1 MAGIHTLLR
10 SLLILFFVTLS
21 PAAFAQSDAPAA
33 DAATESS
40 APAAQEAAP
49 AEDTGPAFPEGLD
62 DPEIPAEAL
71 ALLTIPLTVDELTA
85 LADAWLD
92 IVKQQTTAVVETQ
105 VALPSMPDAEAEK
118 AREQLVL
125 RTEERGRAFDKYTTV
140 VNGLEK
146 KGGDAA
152 AVATYRAYRNSIVVE
167 EKQNADFQTLLKQ
180 ALSWAVDPE
189 GGIKL
194 ALRVGVIVASI
205 LGLVI
210 VAKITRRLA
219 GRAFQNI
226 PNLSQLLQGFLA
238 LVVYWLTIA
247 FGLMIVLSA
256 LGVDITPVFALLG
269 GASFIMAFALQDTLA
284 NLASGLMIMINRPF
298 DKGDYVTIAG
308 VDGTVFDVSV
318 VSTTVTTPDNQ
329 VIVIPNSKV
338 WGDVITNVTA
348 SDTRRVD
355 LVFGI
360 GYDDSIEDAQ
370 QVLQQVVADHPL
382 ILSDPEPVIRVSALA
397 DSSVNLICRP
407 WVLSED
413 YWTVFWDLNQQVK
426 LAFDERGISIPF
438 PQADMHINLPSGLVP
453 AIAAPVHAAE
463 SATTATTGRPKGAPD
478 YATGDHGADEQ
489 ESED

>member
-1 MAGIHTLLR
+1 MTGIHTLLR
-10 SLLILFFVTLS
+10 SLLILLFVALA
-21 PAAFAQSDAPAA
+21 PAAFAQSDAPAT
-33 DAATESS
+33 DAAAESS
-40 APAAQEAAP
+40 APAAEKPAP
-49 AEDTGPAFPEGLD
+49 VEDTGPAFPEGLD

-105 VALPSMPDAEAEK
+105 VALPTMPDAEAET
-118 AREQLVL
+118 AREQLVV
-125 RTEERGRAFDKYTTV
+125 RTEERGRAFDKFTTV
-140 VNGLEK
+140 VNSLEK

-180 ALSWAVDPE
+180 ALSWALDPE

-194 ALRVGVIVASI
+194 ALRVGVIVGSI
-205 LGLVI
+205 LGLVL

-269 GASFIMAFALQDTLA
+269 GASFIMAFALQDTLS

-308 VDGTVFDVSV
+308 VGGTVFDVSV
-318 VSTTVTTPDNQ
+318 VSTTVKTPDNQ

-355 LVFGI
+355 LTFGI

-370 QVLQQVVADHPL
+370 SILEQVVADHPL
-382 ILSDPEPVIRVSALA
+382 VLSDPEPVIRVNALA

-407 WVLSED
+407 WVKSED

-426 LAFDERGISIPF
+426 LAFDARGISIPY
-438 PQADMHINLPSGLVP
+438 PQTDMHINLPSGVVP
-453 AIAAPVHAAE
+453 AIAAPLHGAE
-463 SATTATTGRPKGAPD
+463 SDNTGRPKGAPD
-478 YATGDHGADEQ
+478 FATGDHGADEQ